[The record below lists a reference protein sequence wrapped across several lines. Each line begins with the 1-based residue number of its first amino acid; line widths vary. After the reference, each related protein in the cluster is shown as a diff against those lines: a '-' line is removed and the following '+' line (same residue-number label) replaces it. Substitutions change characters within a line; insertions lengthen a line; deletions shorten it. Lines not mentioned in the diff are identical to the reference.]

1 MAPPN
6 AGYAIVFLGRY
17 PGKDRAVAQALGRAF
32 GRDEAWGLPIVGATP
47 VNLLVGLTAGQAR
60 AVHAALAEVEQAGCK
75 FQVQPGADGS
85 CPTVNWPSPPR
96 IHGKLA
102 HEYVSATSSSSAIP
116 VAGGEHALACPH
128 CGRPIQV
135 RLLAPISSSAAIPA
149 FPGAPIPIP
158 LPRGPRPPSGAIP
171 VVSGEEPP
179 TPRRPAAPIPIP
191 VPVPQGA
198 RPAPRAAPV
207 APLPVPVPASD
218 GLEELAP
225 IADFAPS
232 SATPAGPTSPV
243 RLPARPTP
251 GAPAKLLPEVP
262 IVDVEPPVPA
272 HARAAP
278 FKVSD
283 PRLNVPVDLATFEA
297 GLQMGPAP
305 EAPVG
310 VPPPSGPPPQIMPP
324 AAARRESGEVLKT
337 ADPNALCSIFIGKS
351 ANPKIHELVAEIQ
364 GTSIEEAQRLCQKAV
379 VPVVKDIPVSE
390 AAQIRARFAELNIQP
405 RVMIKR

>member
-6 AGYAIVFLGRY
+6 AGYAIVFVGRY

-47 VNLLVGLTAGQAR
+47 VNLLTGLTAGQAR
-60 AVHAALAEVEQAGCK
+60 ALHAALAEVEQAGCK
-75 FQVQPGADGS
+75 FQVQPGADAS
-85 CPTVNWPSPPR
+85 CPTVNWPGPPR

-102 HEYVSATSSSSAIP
+102 HEYVSATSSSAAIQ

-135 RLLAPISSSAAIPA
+135 RLLAPVSSSAALPA
-149 FPGAPIPIP
+149 FPGAPIPVP
-158 LPRGPRPPSGAIP
+158 LPRTPRPPSGAVP
-171 VVSGEEPP
+171 VAAGEEPP
-179 TPRRPAAPIPIP
+179 TPRHAAAPIPIP
-191 VPVPQGA
+191 VPIPQAA
-198 RPAPRAAPV
+198 RPAPR
-207 APLPVPVPASD
+207 PASVVPPPAAD
-218 GLEELAP
+218 HEELTP
-225 IADFAPS
+225 IADFAPA
-232 SATPAGPTSPV
+232 SATPAGPA
-243 RLPARPTP
+243 PAVKFPAPRP
-251 GAPAKLLPEVP
+251 APAKLLPEVP
-262 IVDVEPPVPA
+262 IVDVEPPVPPQ
-272 HARAAP
+272 ARLTPART
-278 FKVSD
+278 SD

-324 AAARRESGEVLKT
+324 AAARRESGEVLRS

-351 ANPKIHELVAEIQ
+351 ANPKIHQLVAEIQ
-364 GTSIEEAQRLCQKAV
+364 GTSVEEAQRLCQKAV

-390 AAQIRARFAELNIQP
+390 AEQIRAKFVELNTQP